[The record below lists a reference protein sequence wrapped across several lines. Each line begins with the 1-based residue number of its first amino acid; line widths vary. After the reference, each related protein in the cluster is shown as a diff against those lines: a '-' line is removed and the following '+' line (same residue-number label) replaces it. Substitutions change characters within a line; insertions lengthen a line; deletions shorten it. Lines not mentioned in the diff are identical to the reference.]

1 MWGKGNARGFSF
13 KMKMIKR
20 VENVSM
26 RNKELLIK
34 RKNDSIRENHTAVA
48 ELWIGS
54 ATNLISGT
62 FSFRI
67 YSPHW
72 SLLNIA
78 VKSVKT
84 LIKIK
89 VRQDK

>member
-1 MWGKGNARGFSF
+1 MGERKCSRVIF

-62 FSFRI
+62 FSFA
-67 YSPHW
+67 S
-72 SLLNIA
+72 
-78 VKSVKT
+78 T
-84 LIKIK
+84 LPTGVFLIS
-89 VRQDK
+89 Q